1 MVENNLANRGV
12 WMFYTVFSCLCNV
25 FGDGG
30 WFGNWKC
37 FYRPITYLTKFRVGV
52 IFAILTLQFL
62 CSNWESTLV
71 NGIGL
76 ASFWIFCANFVS
88 DILYVFN
95 FRTNFCNPFGRCLV
109 SKLTNWIIGP
119 SCANFVSDSLHGSC
133 RRVGSR
139 C

>member
-1 MVENNLANRGV
+1 LAGV
-12 WMFYTVFSCLCNV
+12 PGSL
-25 FGDGG
+25 FGCSDAGDAG
-30 WFGNWKC
+30 WLRIILQTGVSGCSTQYFLASAVRLSISSRFAKDVG
-37 FYRPITYLTKFRVGV
+37 VGV
-52 IFAILTLQFL
+52 IFAIHTLQFL

-88 DILYVFN
+88 D
-95 FRTNFCNPFGRCLV
+95 
-109 SKLTNWIIGP
+109 
-119 SCANFVSDSLHGSC
+119 SLHGSC